1 LDGAISRSRRKQA
14 GDSQEKASMNLE
26 SKKRRGDESG
36 KQERRNFSD
45 LFHGF
50 VISRFVPVFL
60 LS

>member
-1 LDGAISRSRRKQA
+1 
-14 GDSQEKASMNLE
+14 MNLE

-50 VISRFVPVFL
+50 MISKFVPVFL